1 VFLESAELERALW
14 RALREAD
21 RRAWEEARSRPIPSV
36 ELEPID
42 WEDPARRRSA
52 EGASDYYL
60 QVRFIHGPGGE
71 AGGPHP
77 SPGALQRPG
86 GGGSRS
92 LSLSVHKSH
101 RLKWRLRVYPWGAQV
116 RPLPKP
122 QSPPPLPESRERRS
136 LAGSIRRLVRLTLTL
151 EELGAPLPTHLITLT
166 LAPEAWEELPDD
178 EARLSRWRSALD
190 RFLHALRMRL
200 SRWGE
205 DWAYLFFLEFQQNR
219 SPAAPHLHIL
229 ARIGELDDEAW
240 RDWADWIEETWKRAL
255 GGIRSRTRIE
265 ALREPDFRYARAYAS
280 KPEQKALPFP
290 GNWGRAYGVAGV
302 WRAYARQVRQ
312 SLQFLLDTPSL
323 LLLYA
328 KMALAR
334 ADMCLGDYR
343 EVQSLEDL
351 EVVREAVPLVV
362 GHDRVARPPWEA
374 VRVWDWLKRGFVLG
388 RFYWLPK
395 FTPIILGILDW
406 LAEAGHGV
414 VTG

>member
-1 VFLESAELERALW
+1 VFLESAELELVLW
-14 RALREAD
+14 RALRDAD

-36 ELEPID
+36 ALEPID

-52 EGASDYYL
+52 EEASRAYVRLRYL
-60 QVRFIHGPGGE
+60 QGE
-71 AGGPHP
+71 GRGPHP
-77 SPGALQRPG
+77 LPGALERPG

-92 LSLSVHKSH
+92 LSLSVHKSD
-101 RLKWRLRVYPWGAQV
+101 KPGWRVRVYPWGTQV
-116 RPLPKP
+116 RPLGKP
-122 QSPPPLPESRERRS
+122 QSPPPVPESRERRS

-151 EELGAPLPTHLITLT
+151 EELDAPPPTHLVTLT

-178 EARLSRWRSALD
+178 EARVSRWRAALD
-190 RFLHALRMRL
+190 RFLDDFRKRL
-200 SRWGE
+200 ARWTGG

-229 ARIGELDDEAW
+229 ARIGELDAEAW
-240 RDWADWIEETWKRAL
+240 REWADWVEETWKRAL

-302 WRAYARQVRQ
+302 WRAYARQVRHNVE
-312 SLQFLLDTPSL
+312 FLLDTPSL
-323 LLLYA
+323 VLFYA

-334 ADMCLGDYR
+334 ADMYLGDYR
-343 EVQSLEDL
+343 EVESLDDL
-351 EVVREAVPLVV
+351 EAVREVLPVVV
-362 GHDRVARPPWEA
+362 GPDRVARPPWEA
-374 VRVWDWLKRGFVLG
+374 VRVWEWLKGGPVVG

-395 FTPIILGILDW
+395 FVPVLLSILDW
-406 LAEAGHGV
+406 LAESGHGV
-414 VTG
+414 VT

>member
-1 VFLESAELERALW
+1 MRQGVSVLESAELERVLW
-14 RALREAD
+14 RGLREAD

-36 ELEPID
+36 GLEPID

-52 EGASDYYL
+52 EEASRAYVRLRYL
-60 QVRFIHGPGGE
+60 QGEGG
-71 AGGPHP
+71 GLHP

-101 RLKWRLRVYPWGAQV
+101 RLKWRLRVYPWGTQV
-116 RPLPKP
+116 RPLGKP
-122 QSPPPLPESRERRS
+122 QSPPPMPGSRERRS

-151 EELGAPLPTHLITLT
+151 EELDAPPPTHLITLT
-166 LAPEAWEELPDD
+166 LAPGAWEELPDD
-178 EARLSRWRSALD
+178 EARLSRWRAALD

-229 ARIGELDDEAW
+229 ARIGELDAEAW
-240 RDWADWIEETWKRAL
+240 REWADWIEEAWKRAL

-280 KPEQKALPFP
+280 KPEQKALPFA

-312 SLQFLLDTPSL
+312 AVQFLLDTPSL

-334 ADMCLGDYR
+334 ADMCLGEYG
-343 EVQSLEDL
+343 EVQSLGDL
-351 EVVREAVPLVV
+351 EAVREAVVV
-362 GHDRVARPPWEA
+362 GPDRVARSPWEA
-374 VRVWDWLKRGFVLG
+374 VRVWDWLKRGVVVG

-395 FTPIILGILDW
+395 FTGLVVGILDW
-406 LAEAGHGV
+406 LAESGHGV
-414 VTG
+414 VT

>member
-1 VFLESAELERALW
+1 VFLESAELERLLW

-52 EGASDYYL
+52 EEASRAYVRLRYL
-60 QVRFIHGPGGE
+60 HGEGR
-71 AGGPHP
+71 GPHSP
-77 SPGALQRPG
+77 PGALQRPG
-86 GGGSRS
+86 GVEPRS

-101 RLKWRLRVYPWGAQV
+101 KPEWRVRVYPWGAQV
-116 RPLPKP
+116 RPLGKP
-122 QSPPPLPESRERRS
+122 QSPPPVPESRERYS
-136 LAGSIRRLVRLTLTL
+136 LAGSVRRLVRLTLTL
-151 EELGAPLPTHLITLT
+151 EELDAPPPTHLVTLT

-178 EARLSRWRSALD
+178 GLRLSRWRDALD

-200 SRWGE
+200 ARWTGG

-240 RDWADWIEETWKRAL
+240 REWADWVEETWKRAL

-280 KPEQKALPFP
+280 KPGQKALPFP

-302 WRAYARQVRQ
+302 WRPYARQVRQ

-323 LLLYA
+323 LVLYA

-351 EVVREAVPLVV
+351 EAVREAVPLAV

-374 VRVWDWLKRGFVLG
+374 VRVWEWLKGGPVVG

-395 FTPIILGILDW
+395 FVPVLLSILDW
-406 LAEAGHGV
+406 LAESGHGV
-414 VTG
+414 VT

>member
-1 VFLESAELERALW
+1 
-14 RALREAD
+14 
-21 RRAWEEARSRPIPSV
+21 
-36 ELEPID
+36 
-42 WEDPARRRSA
+42 
-52 EGASDYYL
+52 
-60 QVRFIHGPGGE
+60 
-71 AGGPHP
+71 
-77 SPGALQRPG
+77 
-86 GGGSRS
+86 
-92 LSLSVHKSH
+92 
-101 RLKWRLRVYPWGAQV
+101 
-116 RPLPKP
+116 
-122 QSPPPLPESRERRS
+122 
-136 LAGSIRRLVRLTLTL
+136 LVRLTLAL
-151 EELGAPLPTHLITLT
+151 EELDAPPPTHLITLT
-166 LAPEAWEELPDD
+166 LAPQAWEELPDD

-229 ARIGELDDEAW
+229 ARIGELDAEAW

-265 ALREPDFRYARAYAS
+265 ALRQPDFRYARAYAS

-328 KMALAR
+328 RMALAR
-334 ADMCLGDYR
+334 ADMYLGDYR

-351 EVVREAVPLVV
+351 EAVKEAVPLAV
-362 GHDRVARPPWEA
+362 GHDRLARPPWEA
-374 VRVWDWLKRGFVLG
+374 VRVWEWLKTGFVLG

-406 LAEAGHGV
+406 LAETGHGV
-414 VTG
+414 VT

>member
-1 VFLESAELERALW
+1 VSVLESAELERVLE

-36 ELEPID
+36 ALEPID

-52 EGASDYYL
+52 EEASRAYVRLRYLGGGGA
-60 QVRFIHGPGGE
+60 
-71 AGGPHP
+71 GPHP
-77 SPGALQRPG
+77 PPGALQRPG

-92 LSLSVHKSH
+92 LSHSVHKSH
-101 RLKWRLRVYPWGAQV
+101 KPEWRVRVYAWGTQV
-116 RPLPKP
+116 RPLERP
-122 QSPPPLPESRERRS
+122 QSPPPVPESRERRS

-151 EELGAPLPTHLITLT
+151 EELGAPPPTHLITLT

-178 EARLSRWRSALD
+178 ETRLARWRSALD

-229 ARIGELDDEAW
+229 ARIGELDAEAW
-240 RDWADWIEETWKRAL
+240 RDWADWIEEAWKRAL

-334 ADMCLGDYR
+334 ADMYLGDYR

-351 EVVREAVPLVV
+351 EAVKEAVPLAV
-362 GHDRVARPPWEA
+362 GHDRLARPPWEA
-374 VRVWDWLKRGFVLG
+374 VRVWEWLRTGFVLG

-406 LAEAGHGV
+406 LAETGHGV
-414 VTG
+414 VT